1 MIVWL
6 TIKKTM
12 LSTNMISGR
21 LTRVLF
27 FLAISVTSAIAT
39 IPALAQ
45 ETPTT
50 TPETT
55 TPENPSNPTETTE
68 PNSPNSPRSQPNTFL
83 SLQGGQNL
91 MSEATEAINQ
101 QQYDVAADKLQKA
114 REIFNQLSNFY
125 LQLFDN
131 FSGIDN
137 KIAQSHRDQA
147 LATGQMRD
155 EATYQLALVHRAQ
168 EKPELSV
175 PLLVQVVNS
184 QDPTSELGKKAYQQ
198 LYEIGFVSEP
208 YTGSNAGK

>member
-6 TIKKTM
+6 TITKTM
-12 LSTNMISGR
+12 LGTDMISGR
-21 LTRVLF
+21 LTKVLLSLTF
-27 FLAISVTSAIAT
+27 SVTGAIAT

-50 TPETT
+50 TPE
-55 TPENPSNPTETTE
+55 NPSTPTETTA
-68 PNSPNSPRSQPNTFL
+68 PNSPSSPRSQPDSFL
-83 SLQGGQNL
+83 SLQGGEKL

-137 KIAQSHRDQA
+137 KIAQSHRDRA
-147 LATGQMRD
+147 LETGQMRD

-168 EKPELSV
+168 EQPELSV

-208 YTGSNAGK
+208 FTGSSAEK